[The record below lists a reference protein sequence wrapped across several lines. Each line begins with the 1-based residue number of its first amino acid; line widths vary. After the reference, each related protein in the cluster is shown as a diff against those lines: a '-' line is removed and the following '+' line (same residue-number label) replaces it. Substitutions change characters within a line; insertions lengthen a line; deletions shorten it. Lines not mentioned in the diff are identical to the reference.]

1 MVLRRERDGE
11 LYQRSGFGLCEQA
24 EFLNGREIG
33 DLGHSGVTCLL
44 LKMRVSLSSRDMN
57 IL

>member
-1 MVLRRERDGE
+1 MVLHRERDGE
-11 LYQRSGFGLCEQA
+11 FYQSSGFGFCEQA
-24 EFLNGREIG
+24 EFLNEREIG

>member
-11 LYQRSGFGLCEQA
+11 LYQRSGVGLCEQA

-33 DLGHSGVTCLL
+33 DLGHSSVNMSTIKDASEPLPET
-44 LKMRVSLSSRDMN
+44 
-57 IL
+57 